1 MTFFQFKH
9 FSFIN
14 NAIKRIVEHIKANAK
29 KQCFFVN
36 LKNPTFWV
44 KTPRGEEILAFFKAM
59 IDNQI
64 IEFFGFFDIFIVGFG
79 QNGSLF
85 LSMTANPSS
94 PKFEK
99 TVWISVSKGYNN
111 FKIHCPT
118 KENTPSSDLRI
129 SIGHSQSP
137 FENFERGELL
147 TSPFCSGFQSVERE
161 QVPVQGPV
169 HYSPFGHGPW
179 NFGVGPVSGFNPI
192 FGGSANSSFF
202 SPQPQFGRTPVCS
215 LFDTQPQVGSG
226 NPFTENVDFVP
237 VSDGSSMTG
246 QLNRDKGRLEIRKG
260 RVFRVEIPSG
270 CSSGQSTSSTIG
282 VGGISKKSPRTPT
295 TIANLEKRIA
305 KLESQNPVEGS
316 LDFSDLLILRAKL
329 EKIQN
334 LL

>member
-1 MTFFQFKH
+1 MTSFQFKH
-9 FSFIN
+9 FSFVN
-14 NAIKRIVEHIKANAK
+14 HAIKRIVEHIKANAK

-44 KTPRGEEILAFFKAM
+44 KTSRGEEILEFFKGM

-64 IEFFGFFDIFIVGFG
+64 IEFFCFFDIFIVSFS
-79 QNGSLF
+79 QNGSPF

-99 TVWISVSKGYNN
+99 TVWISVSKGYNK
-111 FKIHCPT
+111 FKECCALRST
-118 KENTPSSDLRI
+118 TPSIDLRS

-137 FENFERGELL
+137 FENFEREELL
-147 TSPFCSGFQSVERE
+147 TSPFGSSFQSVERE
-161 QVPVQGPV
+161 QAPVQCPV

-179 NFGVGPVSGFNPI
+179 SFGEGPVSGFNQM

-237 VSDGSSMTG
+237 VSDCSSMTG
-246 QLNRDKGRLEIRKG
+246 KLNRDKGRLVIRKG

-270 CSSGQSTSSTIG
+270 FSSGPSTSSTIG
-282 VGGISKKSPRTPT
+282 VGGISKKSQKTPT

-305 KLESQNPVEGS
+305 KLESQKPVEGS

-329 EKIQN
+329 EKIQT

>member
-9 FSFIN
+9 FSLIN
-14 NAIKRIVEHIKANAK
+14 HAIKRIVKHIKANTK

-44 KTPRGEEILAFFKAM
+44 KTSRGEEILEFFKGM

-64 IEFFGFFDIFIVGFG
+64 IEFFVFFDIFIVSFS
-79 QNGSLF
+79 QNGSPF
-85 LSMTANPSS
+85 LSMTANSSS

-99 TVWISVSKGYNN
+99 TVWISISKGYNN
-111 FKIHCPT
+111 FKIRCST
-118 KENTPSSDLRI
+118 TENTSSSDLRV

-137 FENFERGELL
+137 FEIFEREELS
-147 TSPFCSGFQSVERE
+147 TSPFGSSFQSVERE
-161 QVPVQGPV
+161 HAPVQGPV
-169 HYSPFGHGPW
+169 QYSPFGHGPW
-179 NFGVGPVSGFNPI
+179 NFGVGPVSGFNPM
-192 FGGSANSSFF
+192 FGGYANGSFF
-202 SPQPQFGRTPVCS
+202 NPQQQFGQNPICS
-215 LFDTQPQVGSG
+215 LFDTQTQVGSG
-226 NPFTENVDFVP
+226 NPFTENVNFIP
-237 VSDGSSMTG
+237 VSDGSSTTG
-246 QLNRDKGRLEIRKG
+246 QLHRDKGRLEIRKG

-282 VGGISKKSPRTPT
+282 VGGISKKSQKTPT
-295 TIANLEKRIA
+295 AIVNLDKRIA

-329 EKIQN
+329 EKIQT

>member
-9 FSFIN
+9 FSLIN
-14 NAIKRIVEHIKANAK
+14 HAIKRIVEHIKANAK

-64 IEFFGFFDIFIVGFG
+64 IEFFGFFDIFIICFG
-79 QNGSLF
+79 QNGMPF

-118 KENTPSSDLRI
+118 RENTSSSDLRV

-137 FENFERGELL
+137 FENFERGELS
-147 TSPFCSGFQSVERE
+147 TSPFDSSFQSVERK
-161 QVPVQGPV
+161 QVHVQGPD
-169 HYSPFGHGPW
+169 GPW
-179 NFGVGPVSGFNPI
+179 NFGVGPVSGFNPM
-192 FGGSANSSFF
+192 FGGYANGSFF
-202 SPQPQFGRTPVCS
+202 NPQTQVGRTPVCS
-215 LFDTQPQVGSG
+215 LFDTQPQVGTR
-226 NPFTENVDFVP
+226 NPFTENVDFIP
-237 VSDGSSMTG
+237 VSDGSSTTG
-246 QLNRDKGRLEIRKG
+246 QLHLDKGRLEIRKG
-260 RVFRVEIPSG
+260 RIFRVEIPSG
-270 CSSGQSTSSTIG
+270 CSSGPSTSSTIG
-282 VGGISKKSPRTPT
+282 VGGISKKSSMIQTPIT
-295 TIANLEKRIA
+295 NLKKRIS

-334 LL
+334 SL

>member
-9 FSFIN
+9 FSLVN
-14 NAIKRIVEHIKANAK
+14 HAIKRIVKHIKANAK

-64 IEFFGFFDIFIVGFG
+64 IEFFGFFDIFIVGFS
-79 QNGSLF
+79 QNGSPF
-85 LSMTANPSS
+85 LSMTANPSN

-111 FKIHCPT
+111 FKIYCST
-118 KENTPSSDLRI
+118 RENTSSSDLRV

-137 FENFERGELL
+137 FENFERGELS
-147 TSPFCSGFQSVERE
+147 TSPFDSSFQSVERE
-161 QVPVQGPV
+161 QVPVQ
-169 HYSPFGHGPW
+169 SPDGPW

-192 FGGSANSSFF
+192 FGGYANSSFF
-202 SPQPQFGRTPVCS
+202 SPQTQVGRIPVCS
-215 LFDTQPQVGSG
+215 LFDTQPQVGTR
-226 NPFTENVDFVP
+226 NPFTENVDFIP
-237 VSDGSSMTG
+237 VSDGSSTTG

-270 CSSGQSTSSTIG
+270 CSSSCSSGQSTSSTIR
-282 VGGISKKSPRTPT
+282 VGGISKKSQKTPT

-334 LL
+334 SL

>member
-1 MTFFQFKH
+1 MTFFEFKH

-14 NAIKRIVEHIKANAK
+14 NAIKRIVEYMKFNK
-29 KQCFFVN
+29 ENKCFFVN
-36 LKNPTFWV
+36 LKNPTFW
-44 KTPRGEEILAFFKAM
+44 TRNQRGEEILAFFKAM
-59 IDNQI
+59 TDNQK
-64 IEFFGFFDIFIVGFG
+64 IEFFGFFDIFIICFS
-79 QNGSLF
+79 QNGSPF

-94 PKFEK
+94 PTFEK

-111 FKIHCPT
+111 FKIRCPT
-118 KENTPSSDLRI
+118 RENTPSSDLRI

-137 FENFERGELL
+137 FENFERGELS
-147 TSPFCSGFQSVERE
+147 TPFGSSFQSVERE
-161 QVPVQGPV
+161 QAPVQGPV
-169 HYSPFGHGPW
+169 HYSPFRHSPW
-179 NFGVGPVSGFNPI
+179 NFGEGPMSGFNQM

-202 SPQPQFGRTPVCS
+202 NPQPQFGRNPVCS

-237 VSDGSSMTG
+237 ASDSSSTTG

-270 CSSGQSTSSTIG
+270 FSSGPSTSSTVG
-282 VGGISKKSPRTPT
+282 VGGISKKSQKTPT